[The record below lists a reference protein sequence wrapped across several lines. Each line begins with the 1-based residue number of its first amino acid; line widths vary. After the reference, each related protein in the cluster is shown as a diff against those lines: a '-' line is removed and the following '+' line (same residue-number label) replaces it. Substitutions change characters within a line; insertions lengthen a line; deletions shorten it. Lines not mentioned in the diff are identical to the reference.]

1 MATGMQRH
9 AFKAV
14 SMTEQTQLYVGGAG
28 AITSHLFILAI
39 NNSGSTFLARALAC
53 SSGAW
58 GLPREGQHIAGFV
71 GPSSRGTG
79 TGLLWAATP
88 EREAQFTDPK
98 AYDWAQSRRAWHFQ
112 AQAYAPDGSV
122 LVLSSPPFLL
132 IAEELA
138 HAFPDARFLLM
149 TRNPL
154 PVIEGILRGTAGEDA
169 SAQHAVLDDAVAHV
183 LRAMEVQLHNRA
195 ALGDR
200 VTTFSYEAMCAT
212 PDAVGAQI
220 SRLVPA
226 LGPVDLD
233 RQIAVKGNYDER
245 LRNMNDDQLARL
257 DPALRSAIEQRLAQH
272 AELLAQFG
280 YQATLS

>member
-1 MATGMQRH
+1 MQRH
-9 AFKAV
+9 AFAAAD
-14 SMTEQTQLYVGGAG
+14 MTEQGQLYVGGAG

-39 NNSGSTFLARALAC
+39 NNSGSTFLARALGH
-53 SSGAW
+53 SPGAW
-58 GLPREGQHIAGFV
+58 HLPREGQHVPGFV
-71 GPSSRGTG
+71 GPSSRGSS

-88 EREAQFTDPK
+88 ERIALFTDVS

-112 AQAYAPDGSV
+112 AQAYAPDASV

-132 IAEELA
+132 ITEDLA
-138 HAFPDARFLLM
+138 RAFPDARFLLM
-149 TRNPL
+149 TRHPL

-169 SAQHAVLDDAVAHV
+169 PAQHAVLDDAVAHV
-183 LRAMEVQLHNRA
+183 VRAMEVQLNNQTLLGNRA
-195 ALGDR
+195 TA
-200 VTTFSYEAMCAT
+200 FSYEAMCAT
-212 PDAVGAQI
+212 PDAVGVQI

-257 DPALRSAIEQRLAQH
+257 DPAIRSAIEQRLAPH

-280 YQATLS
+280 YQATLP